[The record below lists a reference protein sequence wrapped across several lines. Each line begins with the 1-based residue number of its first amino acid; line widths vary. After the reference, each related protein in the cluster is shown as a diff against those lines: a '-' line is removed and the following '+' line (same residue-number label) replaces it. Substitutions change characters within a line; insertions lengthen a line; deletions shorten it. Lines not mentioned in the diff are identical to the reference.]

1 MKIKLIDLTK
11 RADVHGTNE
20 GKDVYQKLIDIVSS
34 NLNEDVF
41 DISLDGI
48 TKTDASFPRESI
60 LAVAKQYRDEGKWFF
75 VSGDMTADMWFNWNC
90 AAEFKEQ
97 PLVVWSNKNYKI
109 VGPKAGASLVGVIDI
124 VMKNT
129 EVTAADVASELELSV
144 PNASSKLKKLSTKG
158 YISRCERVAE
168 SGGIEFVYRAIK

>member
-97 PLVVWSNKNYKI
+97 PLVVWSNKN
-109 VGPKAGASLVGVIDI
+109 
-124 VMKNT
+124 
-129 EVTAADVASELELSV
+129 
-144 PNASSKLKKLSTKG
+144 
-158 YISRCERVAE
+158 
-168 SGGIEFVYRAIK
+168 